1 MPSPLFVGID
11 VSSQDNV
18 VCCLTRDDELRP
30 VGRFTVP
37 NNRPGILE
45 FRDRIAK
52 LARQHQSDEIL
63 FGLEHTGC
71 YSTHAAM
78 YLQRHLN
85 FGVARSQVY
94 VFNPSLIREFKK
106 SHFLS
111 APKNDRVDAWYIA
124 ARLRT
129 GLLPHPFTWSEPL
142 LALQRLTRARY
153 HLMQDLTRE
162 SNFLMTNLF
171 LKFSDYTI
179 TGPFRRN
186 KLSATSLAVMEEFA
200 SVEELAEMSLEGLI
214 DFLVAHGKNRFEHPE
229 AVAQALQKAAR
240 SSYRLPQSMA
250 DSVNLAMASSI
261 RVIRTVQEQLK
272 ALRKG
277 IEDHLATIPQ
287 TLDSIPGIGPIFA
300 SGIVAELDV
309 SQFKHHAEAAKYAG
323 LAWTV
328 HQSGNFTAS
337 RTRLIHSGNRYLKY
351 YMVEAA
357 SSVRVHDPVFA
368 EYFAKKK
375 AEKKEFAEGRALA
388 LTARKLMR
396 VVFYLLKTNRL
407 YTPEGVSRQYAV
419 PIK

>member
-1 MPSPLFVGID
+1 MSSPLFVGID
-11 VSSQDNV
+11 VGSESNV
-18 VCCLTRDDELRP
+18 VCCLTRHDEKRP
-30 VGRFTVP
+30 VSRFTVT

-45 FRDRIAK
+45 FQDRITK
-52 LARQHQSDEIL
+52 LAQQLQSEEIL

-78 YLQRHLN
+78 YLQRHLD
-85 FGVARSQVY
+85 FGVPRKVY

-106 SHFLS
+106 SHYLS
-111 APKNDRVDAWYIA
+111 APKNDRVDAWFIA
-124 ARLRT
+124 AKLRT
-129 GLLPHPFTWSEPL
+129 GLLPHPFIWSEPL
-142 LALQRLTRARY
+142 MALQRLTRARY

-171 LKFSDYTI
+171 LKFSDYSL

-186 KLSATSLAVMEEFA
+186 KLSATSLAVMEEFE
-200 SVEELAEMSLEGLI
+200 SVEELAEMPLERLI
-214 DFLVAHGKNRFEHPE
+214 DFLVEHGKNRFDNPE
-229 AVAQALQKAAR
+229 VVAQALQKAAR
-240 SSYRLPQSMA
+240 SSYRLPQSMS

-261 RVIRTVQEQLK
+261 RMIRTAQEQLK

-287 TLDSIPGIGPIFA
+287 TLDSIPGIGPILA

-309 SQFKHHAEAAKYAG
+309 SQFRSHAEAAKYAG

-328 HQSGNFTAS
+328 NQSGKFTAN
-337 RTRLIHSGNRYLKY
+337 RTRLILSGNRYLKY

-357 SSVRVHDPVFA
+357 NSVRVHDPVFA
-368 EYFAKKK
+368 EYYAKKK
-375 AEKKEFAEGRALA
+375 AEPKEFAEGRALA

-407 YTPEGVSRQYAV
+407 YTPEVIRQQA
-419 PIK
+419 

>member
-11 VSSQDNV
+11 VGSEANS
-18 VCCLTRDDELRP
+18 VCCLTRDDEKRP
-30 VGRFTVP
+30 VSRFTVT

-45 FRDRIAK
+45 FQDRITK
-52 LARQHQSDEIL
+52 LVQKHHAEEVL

-78 YLQRHLN
+78 YIQRHLD
-85 FGVARSQVY
+85 FGVRRKNVY
-94 VFNPSLIREFKK
+94 VFNPSLIKEFKK
-106 SHFLS
+106 SHYLD
-111 APKNDRVDAWYIA
+111 APKNDRVDAWFIA
-124 ARLRT
+124 AKLRA
-129 GLLPHPFTWSEPL
+129 GHLPHLFTWSEPL
-142 LALQRLTRARY
+142 MALQRLTRARY

-186 KLSATSLAVMEEFA
+186 KLSATSLAVMEEFE
-200 SVEELAEMSLEGLI
+200 STEELAEMSVERLI
-214 DFLVAHGKNRFEHPE
+214 DFLVKHGKNRFDDPE
-229 AVAQALQKAAR
+229 AVARALQKAAR
-240 SSYRLPQSMA
+240 SSYRLPQAMA

-300 SGIVAELDV
+300 SGILAELDIR
-309 SQFKHHAEAAKYAG
+309 QFKSHREAAKYAG

-328 HQSGNFTAS
+328 HQSGKFTAN

-351 YMVEAA
+351 YMMEAA
-357 SSVRVHDPVFA
+357 NSVRVHDPVFA
-368 EYFAKKK
+368 EYYAKKK
-375 AEKKEFAEGRALA
+375 AEPKEFAEGRALA

-396 VVFYLLKTNRL
+396 VVFYLLKTHRL
-407 YTPEGVSRQYAV
+407 YAPEGGIRQSV
-419 PIK
+419 

>member
-1 MPSPLFVGID
+1 MTSSLFVGID
-11 VSSQDNV
+11 VGSQENV
-18 VCCLTRDDELRP
+18 VCCLTQDDEKRP
-30 VGRFTVP
+30 VSRFTVT

-45 FRDRIAK
+45 FQDRISK
-52 LARQHQSDEIL
+52 LAKQKQAEEIL

-78 YLQRHLN
+78 YLQRHLD
-85 FGVARSQVY
+85 FGVQRRVY

-106 SHFLS
+106 SHYLS
-111 APKNDRVDAWYIA
+111 APKNDRVDAWFIA
-124 ARLRT
+124 AKLRT

-142 LALQRLTRARY
+142 MALQRLTRARY
-153 HLMQDLTRE
+153 HLMQDLSRE
-162 SNFLMTNLF
+162 SNFLMTNLY
-171 LKFSDYTI
+171 LKFSDYSS
-179 TGPFRRN
+179 TGPFKRN
-186 KLSATSLAVMEEFA
+186 KLSATSIAVMEEFE
-200 SVEELAEMSLEGLI
+200 SVEELCEMPLERLI
-214 DFLVAHGKNRFEHPE
+214 EFLVAHGKNRFENPE
-229 AVAQALQKAAR
+229 VVAKVLQKAAR
-240 SSYRLPQSMA
+240 SSYRLPQSMS

-287 TLDSIPGIGPIFA
+287 TLDSIPGIGPILA

-309 SQFKHHAEAAKYAG
+309 SQFKSHAEAAKHAG

-328 HQSGNFTAS
+328 HQSGKFTAN

-357 SSVRVHDPVFA
+357 NSVRVHDPVFA
-368 EYFAKKK
+368 EYYAKKR
-375 AEKKEFAEGRALA
+375 AEPKEFAEGRTLA

-407 YTPEGVSRQYAV
+407 YTPEGGVRQRA
-419 PIK
+419 

>member
-1 MPSPLFVGID
+1 MSSPLFVGID
-11 VSSQDNV
+11 VGSESNV
-18 VCCLTRDDELRP
+18 VCCLTRHDEKRP
-30 VGRFTVP
+30 VSRFTVT

-45 FRDRIAK
+45 FQDRITK
-52 LARQHQSDEIL
+52 LAQQLQSEEIL

-78 YLQRHLN
+78 YLQRHLD
-85 FGVARSQVY
+85 FGVPRKVY

-106 SHFLS
+106 SHYLS
-111 APKNDRVDAWYIA
+111 APKNDRVDAWFIA
-124 ARLRT
+124 AKLRT
-129 GLLPHPFTWSEPL
+129 GLLPHPFIWSEPL
-142 LALQRLTRARY
+142 MALQRLTRARY

-171 LKFSDYTI
+171 LKFSDYSL

-186 KLSATSLAVMEEFA
+186 KLSATSLAVIEEFE
-200 SVEELAEMSLEGLI
+200 SVEKLAEMPLERLI
-214 DFLVAHGKNRFEHPE
+214 DFLVEHGKNRFDNPE
-229 AVAQALQKAAR
+229 VVAQALQKAAR
-240 SSYRLPQSMA
+240 SSYRLPQSMS

-261 RVIRTVQEQLK
+261 RMIRTAQEQLK

-309 SQFKHHAEAAKYAG
+309 SQFRSHAEAAKYAG

-328 HQSGNFTAS
+328 NQSGKFTAN
-337 RTRLIHSGNRYLKY
+337 RTRLILSGNRYLKY

-357 SSVRVHDPVFA
+357 NSVRVHDPVFA
-368 EYFAKKK
+368 EYYAKKK
-375 AEKKEFAEGRALA
+375 AEPKEFAEGRALA

-407 YTPEGVSRQYAV
+407 YTPEVIRQQA
-419 PIK
+419 

>member
-1 MPSPLFVGID
+1 MSSPLFVGID
-11 VSSQDNV
+11 VGSESNV
-18 VCCLTRDDELRP
+18 VCCLTRDDEKRP
-30 VGRFTVP
+30 VSRFTVT

-45 FRDRIAK
+45 FQDRITK
-52 LARQHQSDEIL
+52 LAQQLQSEEIL

-78 YLQRHLN
+78 YLQRHLD
-85 FGVARSQVY
+85 FGVPRKVY

-106 SHFLS
+106 SHYLS
-111 APKNDRVDAWYIA
+111 APKNDRVDAWFIA
-124 ARLRT
+124 AKLRT
-129 GLLPHPFTWSEPL
+129 GLLPHPFIWSEPL
-142 LALQRLTRARY
+142 MALQRLTRARY

-171 LKFSDYTI
+171 LKFSDYSL

-186 KLSATSLAVMEEFA
+186 KLSATSLAVIEEFE
-200 SVEELAEMSLEGLI
+200 SVEELAEMPLERLI
-214 DFLVAHGKNRFEHPE
+214 DFLVEHGKNRFDNPE
-229 AVAQALQKAAR
+229 VVAQALQKAAR
-240 SSYRLPQSMA
+240 SSYRLPQSMS

-261 RVIRTVQEQLK
+261 RMIRTAQEQLK

-309 SQFKHHAEAAKYAG
+309 SQFRSHAEAAKYTG

-328 HQSGNFTAS
+328 NQSGKFTAN
-337 RTRLIHSGNRYLKY
+337 RTRLILSGNRYLKY

-357 SSVRVHDPVFA
+357 NSVRVHDPVFA
-368 EYFAKKK
+368 EYYAKKK
-375 AEKKEFAEGRALA
+375 AEPKEFAEGRALA

-407 YTPEGVSRQYAV
+407 YTPEVIRQEA
-419 PIK
+419 

>member
-1 MPSPLFVGID
+1 MSSPLFVGID
-11 VSSQDNV
+11 VGSESNV
-18 VCCLTRDDELRP
+18 VCCLTRHDEKRP
-30 VGRFTVP
+30 VSRFTVT

-45 FRDRIAK
+45 FQDRITK
-52 LARQHQSDEIL
+52 LAQQLQSEEIL

-78 YLQRHLN
+78 YLQRHLD
-85 FGVARSQVY
+85 FGVPRKVY
-94 VFNPSLIREFKK
+94 VFNSSLIREFKK
-106 SHFLS
+106 SHYLS
-111 APKNDRVDAWYIA
+111 APKNDRVDAWFIA
-124 ARLRT
+124 AKLRT
-129 GLLPHPFTWSEPL
+129 GLLPHPFIWSEPL
-142 LALQRLTRARY
+142 MALQRLTRARY

-171 LKFSDYTI
+171 LKFSDYSI

-186 KLSATSLAVMEEFA
+186 KLSATSLAVIEEFE
-200 SVEELAEMSLEGLI
+200 SVEELAEMPLERLI
-214 DFLVAHGKNRFEHPE
+214 DFLVEHGKNRFDNPKV
-229 AVAQALQKAAR
+229 VAQALQKAAR
-240 SSYRLPQSMA
+240 SSYRLPQSMS

-261 RVIRTVQEQLK
+261 RMIRTAQEQLK

-309 SQFKHHAEAAKYAG
+309 SQFRSHAEAAKYAG

-328 HQSGNFTAS
+328 NQSGKFTAN

-357 SSVRVHDPVFA
+357 NSVRVHDPVFA
-368 EYFAKKK
+368 EYYAKKK
-375 AEKKEFAEGRALA
+375 AEPKEFAEGRALA

-407 YTPEGVSRQYAV
+407 YTPEVIRQQV
-419 PIK
+419 